1 MARFI
6 RDHGNWKVSSSIW
19 GHAAQT
25 SLRKERHGL
34 ESDEPKRIFLMMSKI
49 QKAVAEQYMKIQ
61 WRLIQL
67 FIVTKKKEKRK
78 EKKVASRVWNC
89 KSKLVCFWVSNSLV
103 EAIVNRHP
111 ARPHQ
116 VFDIFLDNFRG

>member
-1 MARFI
+1 MTVLKLETTNYSLSIAYISAFTSMVLNGWFI

-34 ESDEPKRIFLMMSKI
+34 ESDEPERIFLMMSKI

-67 FIVTKKKEKRK
+67 FIVTKKGKKRK
-78 EKKVASRVWNC
+78 EKKRKWR
-89 KSKLVCFWVSNSLV
+89 LVYGIAKAN
-103 EAIVNRHP
+103 
-111 ARPHQ
+111 
-116 VFDIFLDNFRG
+116 